1 MIIMVI
7 SSQVPRPISS
17 RKPGRA
23 GQDQMV
29 LESQDGQLVDLRLF
43 CRHHNL
49 WVLIKRREYARV
61 LVQL

>member
-1 MIIMVI
+1 MIIMV
-7 SSQVPRPISS
+7 ISS

-29 LESQDGQLVDLRLF
+29 LESQDGELVDLRLF

-49 WVLIKRREYARV
+49 GVLIKRREYARV

>member
-1 MIIMVI
+1 MIIMV
-7 SSQVPRPISS
+7 ISS

-29 LESQDGQLVDLRLF
+29 LESQDGELVDLRLF

-61 LVQL
+61 WYNYEFIINDFW

>member
-1 MIIMVI
+1 MVEHPSFSI
-7 SSQVPRPISS
+7 VIKVDKLENMKHDHHGYQLQKE
-17 RKPGRA
+17 KPGRA

-49 WVLIKRREYARV
+49 
-61 LVQL
+61 